1 MRYPDGIL
9 SRNTCS
15 LELCITFPMEEILEV
30 GTIVLQ
36 DVLHLERF
44 LEFWIMFR
52 KIFGLFLVI
61 FGLGGGCFLTS
72 SCSSQNLIWCKS
84 GFILTYNRHT
94 GQLEVLYENTQK
106 HVEVVHDTVFVHN
119 LKDSSD

>member
-1 MRYPDGIL
+1 
-9 SRNTCS
+9 
-15 LELCITFPMEEILEV
+15 MEP
-30 GTIVLQ
+30 GTEVLQ
-36 DVLHLERF
+36 LVLHSERNF
-44 LEFWIMFR
+44 KIRIMKR

-119 LKDSSD
+119 LNDSESQ

>member
-1 MRYPDGIL
+1 M
-9 SRNTCS
+9 N
-15 LELCITFPMEEILEV
+15 V

-119 LKDSSD
+119 LKDSKDQ

>member
-1 MRYPDGIL
+1 MRYPDGIP
-9 SRNTCS
+9 SRNTS
-15 LELCITFPMEEILEV
+15 YQVTRITFPWGDILEV

-36 DVLHLERF
+36 DILHLERF

>member
-1 MRYPDGIL
+1 MRYPDGIP
-9 SRNTCS
+9 SRNTFF
-15 LELCITFPMEEILEV
+15 LESCITFPMEEILEV